1 MTVHKKHSLKTIQFP
16 LDIQILFE
24 IHNYD
29 GVQEQTFLVQE
40 RVGDLKPD
48 SKSWNG
54 KEANGVHIK
63 GLPHA
68 AMTHYRCYERKFINN
83 FAYLKTNKQHLTMNS
98 KLQSTLL
105 HMSTRIHKN
114 FFVILVVIIC
124 LQFSISGQD
133 DASSQ
138 RYLRW
143 ADAYMI
149 VYSITDRTSF
159 EIAREYLQR
168 VSEYLRNANKDC
180 PIALVGNKCDLER
193 YR

>member
-1 MTVHKKHSLKTIQFP
+1 M
-16 LDIQILFE
+16 
-24 IHNYD
+24 
-29 GVQEQTFLVQE
+29 
-40 RVGDLKPD
+40 
-48 SKSWNG
+48 
-54 KEANGVHIK
+54 
-63 GLPHA
+63 
-68 AMTHYRCYERKFINN
+68 
-83 FAYLKTNKQHLTMNS
+83 
-98 KLQSTLL
+98 
-105 HMSTRIHKN
+105 
-114 FFVILVVIIC
+114 ILVANEI